1 MPYVVVS
8 IANPGSPHP
17 ELRESPHRLGV
28 LRLAF
33 DDVEPNRRDSR
44 GGRTPMTPGQAREIL
59 AFVEAHL
66 ERLELIVVHCE
77 AGVSR
82 SPAVAAALWRWL
94 EGTRGP
100 FFERFR
106 PNAHVY
112 RTMCDEL
119 D

>member
-1 MPYVVVS
+1 MIS
-8 IANPGSPHP
+8 IANTGLPHTTLVDSPH
-17 ELRESPHRLGV
+17 LRGV

-33 DDVEPNRRDSR
+33 DDVEAIRRDTR
-44 GGRTPMTPGQAREIL
+44 GGRTPMTPAHAREIR
-59 AFVEAHL
+59 AFLE
-66 ERLELIVVHCE
+66 ERLEGVELIVVHCE

-100 FFERFR
+100 FFDRYR

-112 RTMCDEL
+112 RTLAEEL
-119 D
+119 G